1 MRKIR
6 FLPYVLLALGNGAF
20 AAQPPSAGS
29 ELLHIPPAPAPE
41 KAPPKIELEQGGTPA
56 IPASKGQKITVKSL
70 KLTGAKEYPEADLI
84 AASGFKPGSELTLAE
99 LYAIAA
105 KISDYYHRNG
115 YFAARAYLPAQD
127 IKDGAVTIAVV
138 VGQYGKVTLRNQTNL
153 SDDLA
158 NGYLEGLNPGDP
170 IASAPLENR
179 LLLLSDLPGVNV
191 KSTLVPGA
199 SVGASDLIVD
209 VTPGQRV
216 TGSIDADNAGNR
228 YTGSK
233 RVGGTVKLNNPT
245 GSGDVAMLR
254 GLTSF
259 DGMNYGRAS
268 YQRQF
273 DKVTAGVA
281 YSYLQYSLI
290 EDFDGQRS
298 KGTASIGSVYASY
311 PLIRSRTDNLYAQL
325 AYDEKAFQ
333 DKVDATSTTTDKA
346 AHVGMASLYGDH
358 RDNFGGGGLT
368 GYSLTWTIGGID
380 IQTPAAKATDAA
392 TAHSDGVYN
401 KLKAS
406 VMRLQ
411 SVTETISFYG
421 SINGQAA
428 SKNLDVSEKM
438 ELGGLYGVR
447 AYPEGEAF
455 GDEGYIL
462 NLEVRKLLPKFFD
475 QQPGQLQLI
484 GFFDNGTV
492 IENRNSWITSSN
504 QRTLSGAGVG
514 VSWAETNNF
523 EVKGYYAHRIG
534 DATVKSA
541 PDSSGQFWVQ
551 AVKYF

>member
-1 MRKIR
+1 MKRIK
-6 FLPYVLLALGNGAF
+6 FLPYVLLALGHGAF

-29 ELLHIPPAPAPE
+29 QLLHIPPAPAPE
-41 KAPPKIELEQGGTPA
+41 KAAPKIEVEQGNAPA
-56 IPASKGQKITVKSL
+56 VSGPKSQKITVKSL
-70 KLTGAKEYPEADLI
+70 KLTGAKVYPEADLI
-84 AASGFKPGSELTLAE
+84 AASGFKSGSDLTLSEL
-99 LYAIAA
+99 YGIAS
-105 KISDYYHRNG
+105 KIADYYHQNG

-127 IKDGAVTIAVV
+127 VKDGSVTIAVI

-158 NGYLEGLNPGDP
+158 KGYLEGLNEGDP
-170 IASAPLENR
+170 IASEPLENR
-179 LLLLSDLPGVNV
+179 LLLLSDLPGVQV

-228 YTGSK
+228 YTGAK
-233 RVGGTVKLNNPT
+233 RIGGTVKLNNPT
-245 GSGDVAMLR
+245 GNGDVATLR
-254 GLTSF
+254 ALTSAF
-259 DGMNYGRAS
+259 GLNYGRAS

-281 YSYLQYSLI
+281 YSYLQYSLT
-290 EDFDGQRS
+290 EDFDGLRS
-298 KGTASIGSVYASY
+298 NGTAGIASVYGSY
-311 PLIRSRTDNLYAQL
+311 PLIRSRNDNLYAQL
-325 AYDEKAFQ
+325 AYDEKMFQ
-333 DKVDATSTTTDKA
+333 DKVDSTLTTTDKA
-346 AHVGMASLYGDH
+346 AHVLMSSLYGDH

-368 GYSLTWTIGGID
+368 GYSFTWTIGDLD
-380 IQTPAAKATDAA
+380 IQTPAARAADTA
-392 TAHSDGVYN
+392 TARSNGVYN

-406 VMRLQ
+406 AMRLQ
-411 SVTETISFYG
+411 SVTETISFYALV
-421 SINGQAA
+421 NGQVA
-428 SKNLDVSEKM
+428 SKNLDSSEKM
-438 ELGGLYGVR
+438 ELGGMYGVR

>member
-1 MRKIR
+1 MKNIR

-29 ELLHIPPAPAPE
+29 ELLHIPPAPAPN
-41 KAPPKIELEQGGTPA
+41 KPAPKVELEPGAAPA
-56 IPASKGQKITVKSL
+56 APEAKGQKITVKSL

-84 AASGFKPGSELTLAE
+84 AASGFRPGSELTLAD
-99 LYAIAA
+99 LYGIAS
-105 KISDYYHRNG
+105 KIADYYHRNG

-153 SDDLA
+153 SNDLA
-158 NGYLEGLNPGDP
+158 NGYLEGLNQGDA
-170 IASAPLENR
+170 IASEPLENR
-179 LLLLSDLPGVNV
+179 LLLLSDLPGVEV

-216 TGSIDADNAGNR
+216 TGSVDADNAGNR

-245 GSGDVAMLR
+245 GNGDVAMLR
-254 GLTSF
+254 AVTSAFGL
-259 DGMNYGRAS
+259 NYGRAS

-281 YSYLQYSLI
+281 YSYLYYSLI
-290 EDFDGQRS
+290 EDFGGQRS
-298 KGTASIGSVYASY
+298 NGTASIASIYASY

-333 DKVDATSTTTDKA
+333 DKVDSSPTTTDKT
-346 AHVGMASLYGDH
+346 AHVAMASLYGDH
-358 RDNFGGGGLT
+358 RDNFGGGGLSS
-368 GYSLTWTIGGID
+368 YSLTWSIGALD
-380 IQTPAAKATDAA
+380 IQTPAAMASDAA
-392 TAHSDGVYN
+392 TAQSDGVFN
-401 KLKAS
+401 KLRAS
-406 VMRLQ
+406 ASRLQ

-438 ELGGLYGVR
+438 ELGGMYGVR

-462 NLEVRKLLPKFFD
+462 NLEVRKLLPKFFE
-475 QQPGQLQLI
+475 QQPGQVQLI

-492 IENRNSWITSSN
+492 IENRNSWLTTSN

-514 VSWAETNNF
+514 ISWAETNNF

-534 DATVKSA
+534 DSAVQSA
-541 PDSSGQFWVQ
+541 PDTSGQFWVQ